1 VNCEEELRKQVKS
14 LQAELKAKEEQIVSL
29 EWQLAKEKGVR
40 KITEE
45 ERDSIGQDLIKA
57 KVDLETQKTINQDM
71 TYYMAK
77 AKHWEELAIKTQAIL
92 KMRRADFV
100 KFKDQL
106 GRAEALTKI
115 HEEQKAELY
124 NHKAEAEALRS
135 KLDKEK
141 LKTVQLIGNQKMMK
155 QHNQTLDD
163 ANNFLSRNNL
173 IHTERIRELQ
183 DQIDRAAAE
192 AHLLRVEAR
201 QVGGDIMK
209 YRRSMDNTDLFLKAI
224 ATRGSVF
231 SPVID

>member
-1 VNCEEELRKQVKS
+1 
-14 LQAELKAKEEQIVSL
+14 
-29 EWQLAKEKGVR
+29 
-40 KITEE
+40 
-45 ERDSIGQDLIKA
+45 
-57 KVDLETQKTINQDM
+57 
-71 TYYMAK
+71 
-77 AKHWEELAIKTQAIL
+77 
-92 KMRRADFV
+92 MRRADIV

-106 GRAEALTKI
+106 GRVEVLTKI
-115 HEEQKAELY
+115 HEEKKAKL
-124 NHKAEAEALRS
+124 NDHKAEVEALRS

-141 LKTVQLIGNQKMMK
+141 LKTVQLIGNQKMIK

-183 DQIDRAAAE
+183 DQIDRAAAK

-209 YRRSMDNTDLFLKAI
+209 YQRSMDNTDLFLKAI

-231 SPVID
+231 SPIID

>member
-1 VNCEEELRKQVKS
+1 M
-14 LQAELKAKEEQIVSL
+14 A
-29 EWQLAKEKGVR
+29 
-40 KITEE
+40 EE
-45 ERDSIGQDLIKA
+45 ERDSVGQDLIKA
-57 KVDLETQKTINQDM
+57 KADLETQKIINQDM
-71 TYYMAK
+71 MYYMAK

-92 KMRRADFV
+92 KMHRADIV

-106 GRAEALTKI
+106 GKADALTKI
-115 HEEQKAELY
+115 HEEQKAEL
-124 NHKAEAEALRS
+124 NSHKVEVEALRS

-141 LKTVQLIGNQKMMK
+141 LKTVQLIGNQKMIK

-173 IHTERIRELQ
+173 IHTERIKELQ

-209 YRRSMDNTDLFLKAI
+209 YRRSMDNTNF
-224 ATRGSVF
+224 F
-231 SPVID
+231 